1 MKRLLIGSTLLGVL
15 LISGWSTFQLSAN
28 VGTIKL
34 ESQAGDVA
42 RGAYLARVSG
52 CIACHTRIEE
62 GGRPLAGGPPLT
74 TPFGTFHAPN
84 LTTDKAQGIGSW
96 SLDDFARAL
105 RQGVSP
111 QGQPYYPAFP
121 YSFYSKLSDQDI
133 ADLWA
138 AFQTVPAVTEAG
150 AEHQLGFPY
159 NVREGLTLWQG
170 LFFKPQSAIA
180 LRSDDERYNRG
191 AYLVESA
198 SHCGACHTPRNLLGG
213 LDDDRALQ
221 GAENLLD
228 GSSVPAISAG
238 ALQDAGWTSSDL
250 AYALK
255 TGLKPDGDVFGGAM
269 GEVVRD
275 GTAFMTPQDRDAIAY
290 FLLNRE

>member
-1 MKRLLIGSTLLGVL
+1 MKRLLIGSSLFGILI
-15 LISGWSTFQLSAN
+15 ISGWLTLQSSAD
-28 VGTIKL
+28 VGSVKQDSRT
-34 ESQAGDVA
+34 GDA
-42 RGAYLARVSG
+42 SRGAYLARISG

-62 GGRPLAGGPPLT
+62 GGRPLAGGPPLP
-74 TPFGTFHAPN
+74 TPFGTFYAPN
-84 LTTDKAQGIGSW
+84 ITTDIEQGIGNW
-96 SLDDFARAL
+96 SLADFARAL

-121 YSFYSKLSDQDI
+121 YSFYTKLSDQDI

-138 AFQTVPAVTEAG
+138 AFQTVPAVAEPD
-150 AEHQLGFPY
+150 AEHQLGLPY
-159 NVREGLTLWQG
+159 SVRDGLSLWQG
-170 LFFKPQSAIA
+170 LFFEPQLPVSQ
-180 LRSDDERYNRG
+180 RSDDERYNRG

-213 LDDDRALQ
+213 LDNDQALQ

-228 GSSVPAISAG
+228 GSRVPAISTT
-238 ALQDAGWTSSDL
+238 ALRDGGWTQSDL

-275 GTAFMTPQDRDAIAY
+275 GTEFMTAADRNAIAY
-290 FLLNRE
+290 YLMTEK